1 MRHRLRHRFGR
12 AKATSWAGT
21 DYIERRYYNVVNGL
35 TSAALATGPLTER
48 DREMIHR
55 GREFVAWLDSQRT
68 PRGQTFFKTR
78 HLSSIQRLLEK
89 AEARG

>member
-1 MRHRLRHRFGR
+1 MRHRLRHRYGR
-12 AKATSWAGT
+12 AHATSWAGT
-21 DYIERRYYNVVNGL
+21 DYIERRYYAVQPGL
-35 TSAALATGPLTER
+35 AGVALSRGPLTER